1 MPITS
6 NWAIVMLQQYLP
18 FTVLKRYEN
27 QKASVI
33 RYVATVLTVYGIET
47 PKISVDNNP
56 SGELQQYLPFTVLKP
71 LKDFTWIFIHIGK
84 VATVLTVYGIETL
97 ISRIVFRITILV
109 VATVLTVYGIETIQ
123 IKYQKKS
130 KIRVATVLTVYGI
143 ETILLSRLL
152 VG

>member
-71 LKDFTWIFIHIGK
+71 NIEINVFDTDLNK
-84 VATVLTVYGIETL
+84 VATVLTVYGIET
-97 ISRIVFRITILV
+97 
-109 VATVLTVYGIETIQ
+109 
-123 IKYQKKS
+123 KYYPF
-130 KIRVATVLTVYGI
+130 AG
-143 ETILLSRLL
+143 
-152 VG
+152 